1 MKWQNNKIIELL
13 SLYKLSNQV
22 KYIINNRNKNDDIL
36 LHIAYI
42 NHNKNIVKLLLLHID
57 IYLKNKNKNISLY
70 IASNYY

>member
-22 KYIINNRNKNDDIL
+22 KYIINNRSKNDDIL

-57 IYLKNKNKNISLY
+57 IYLKNKNKNI
-70 IASNYY
+70 